1 MRPSFKAQDT
11 VTVVVGYDSI
21 ADPTVFGPSTIPTG
35 GALTLTGTY
44 SDPMISAARAAE
56 FPWIFRWS
64 CVLAAANGMAVQCVP
79 RLITF

>member
-1 MRPSFKAQDT
+1 MRHYS
-11 VTVVVGYDSI
+11 
-21 ADPTVFGPSTIPTG
+21 TG

-64 CVLAAANGMAVQCVP
+64 CVLAAANGGGACPSAAGRM
-79 RLITF
+79 